1 MINFEFS
8 KNVEDNKAAMIEGMA
23 SVKSGQITYAV
34 RDTSI
39 DGIEIR
45 CNDIMAIGDSGLI
58 TVGKDIKLTVLDT
71 IKKLV
76 DDNSELISL
85 YYGSDIDQEDAEVL
99 KNEVDALYPDLD
111 VELQFG
117 GQPIYYYILS
127 VE

>member
-1 MINFEFS
+1 MGDVRSFEGDTMTLKSAFRGALWEAGW
-8 KNVEDNKAAMIEGMA
+8 KDGM
-23 SVKSGQITYAV
+23 
-34 RDTSI
+34 
-39 DGIEIR
+39 EIK

-58 TVGKDIKLTVLDT
+58 TVGKDIKLTIIET

-76 DDNSELISL
+76 DDKSELISL
-85 YYGSDIDQEDAEVL
+85 YYGCDINEEDAETL
-99 KNEVDALYPDLD
+99 KHEVEALYPDID